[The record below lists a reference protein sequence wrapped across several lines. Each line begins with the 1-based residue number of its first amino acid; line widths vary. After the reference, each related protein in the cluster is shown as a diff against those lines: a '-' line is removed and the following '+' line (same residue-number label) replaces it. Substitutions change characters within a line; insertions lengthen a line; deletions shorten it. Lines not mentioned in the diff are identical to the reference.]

1 MLKEAGSR
9 QREAGLTE
17 PERLKSFGFCLLPCQ
32 PRNTVLLS
40 RSEYSLYGALAS
52 SLYLSLSA

>member
-32 PRNTVLLS
+32 PRNTVLS